1 MTPFLKGF
9 ILGLGT
15 IALIG
20 PVFFTLIKNAVQ
32 YGRNAGIWTALG
44 IIVSDIIVFLICFY
58 GTSSI
63 LEQIKSEPTVKFA
76 GAAILLAMGLKFII
90 KPVLFDTQTAE
101 TSKKDYI
108 GYFTQGFLVNG
119 VNPFVFIVWIGFIA
133 IGRTN
138 YQDTDLYVFLIS
150 ILLGIFAIDLLKSI
164 LADKIKPFL
173 NPKSL
178 KFSYKIIGLIL
189 IGFSIRLIVYGIGD
203 YV

>member
-44 IIVSDIIVFLICFY
+44 IIVSDIIVFLICFF

-63 LEQIKSEPTVKFA
+63 LEQIKSEPIVKFA
-76 GAAILLAMGLKFII
+76 GAAILLAMGLKFIVR
-90 KPVLFDTQTAE
+90 PVLFDTQTVE
-101 TSKKDYI
+101 TSKKDYL

-119 VNPFVFIVWIGFIA
+119 VNPFVFIVWIGFIT
-133 IGRTN
+133 IGRNN
-138 YQDTDLYVFLIS
+138 YQTTDLYIFLIS

-178 KFSYKIIGLIL
+178 KLSYKIIGLIL
-189 IGFSIRLIVYGIGD
+189 IGFSIRLIIYGIGD
-203 YV
+203 YL